1 MTRHLKANLD
11 AIFSLLPERQAEE
24 AKRRFLEQSVSRP
37 ETLADELKWT
47 EFDQHGRFLRG
58 GCSNI
63 SDLSTRLV
71 ANSQEDP
78 DIHELA
84 LRGLAGGIQPGALE
98 RVPGKQRFHWFLPFT
113 PTRPDR
119 LSRRLIRGLCVTE
132 ALFAEV
138 LHLFNPSA
146 DLSASETRVIFQT
159 LSGVGLREAA
169 ATDRVSYETKRA
181 HVKNACLKLDC
192 SGQKYLVRKVLG
204 QMVHLLSISDSEAV
218 HAEVLEAYVSR
229 YLSND
234 VRLVVQRLPNGRLMR
249 VLESGPQTGTPVIMI
264 HGLMFPISL
273 YGIAAHL
280 NSANVRLIVPVRE
293 GYLESRSVFSLYSRD
308 DLLTSSLNDIAL
320 YMKQNFRRPAVVLGN
335 SLGAVASIRFA
346 TRHPELVSRLILLS
360 INLTRTVRSS
370 ENFAGH
376 FYGGLRTLTDRPDLF
391 RLVNWQF
398 RKYYADES
406 ICREILLRLFGS
418 SQADIDV
425 LEGRISGVPGHRMFS
440 DLYQSSTS
448 GVADDFGFVMKSWQ
462 REVGALDMPVIFIH
476 GSRDPLTKIDEF
488 RDIANST
495 PNNHIVA
502 VVDGGHFISV
512 SHASEVWQHI
522 ARLAAAGGGD
532 ASS

>member
-1 MTRHLKANLD
+1 
-11 AIFSLLPERQAEE
+11 
-24 AKRRFLEQSVSRP
+24 
-37 ETLADELKWT
+37 
-47 EFDQHGRFLRG
+47 
-58 GCSNI
+58 
-63 SDLSTRLV
+63 
-71 ANSQEDP
+71 
-78 DIHELA
+78 
-84 LRGLAGGIQPGALE
+84 GALE

-293 GYLESRSVFSLYSRD
+293 GYLESRSVFSLSSRD
-308 DLLTSSLNDIAL
+308 DLLTRSLNDIAL

-335 SLGAVASIRFA
+335 ALGAVASIRYA

-360 INLTRTVRSS
+360 INLTRTVR
-370 ENFAGH
+370 
-376 FYGGLRTLTDRPDLF
+376 
-391 RLVNWQF
+391 
-398 RKYYADES
+398 
-406 ICREILLRLFGS
+406 
-418 SQADIDV
+418 
-425 LEGRISGVPGHRMFS
+425 
-440 DLYQSSTS
+440 
-448 GVADDFGFVMKSWQ
+448 
-462 REVGALDMPVIFIH
+462 
-476 GSRDPLTKIDEF
+476 
-488 RDIANST
+488 
-495 PNNHIVA
+495 
-502 VVDGGHFISV
+502 
-512 SHASEVWQHI
+512 
-522 ARLAAAGGGD
+522 
-532 ASS
+532 

>member
-229 YLSND
+229 
-234 VRLVVQRLPNGRLMR
+234 
-249 VLESGPQTGTPVIMI
+249 
-264 HGLMFPISL
+264 
-273 YGIAAHL
+273 
-280 NSANVRLIVPVRE
+280 
-293 GYLESRSVFSLYSRD
+293 
-308 DLLTSSLNDIAL
+308 
-320 YMKQNFRRPAVVLGN
+320 
-335 SLGAVASIRFA
+335 
-346 TRHPELVSRLILLS
+346 
-360 INLTRTVRSS
+360 
-370 ENFAGH
+370 
-376 FYGGLRTLTDRPDLF
+376 
-391 RLVNWQF
+391 
-398 RKYYADES
+398 
-406 ICREILLRLFGS
+406 
-418 SQADIDV
+418 
-425 LEGRISGVPGHRMFS
+425 
-440 DLYQSSTS
+440 
-448 GVADDFGFVMKSWQ
+448 
-462 REVGALDMPVIFIH
+462 
-476 GSRDPLTKIDEF
+476 
-488 RDIANST
+488 
-495 PNNHIVA
+495 
-502 VVDGGHFISV
+502 
-512 SHASEVWQHI
+512 
-522 ARLAAAGGGD
+522 
-532 ASS
+532 